1 MHKFFPKQMS
11 KTKKKKKKRERREK
25 SCAGY
30 VTCTVTHSSQK
41 NCRDMH
47 ISTYTHKFISV
58 QTIRRWKIAHS
69 RSHNYQHKQ

>member
-11 KTKKKKKKRERREK
+11 KTKKKKKKKKRKEKRREK
-25 SCAGY
+25 SCAGH

-47 ISTYTHKFISV
+47 IISTYTHKFISV
-58 QTIRRWKIAHS
+58 
-69 RSHNYQHKQ
+69 

>member
-1 MHKFFPKQMS
+1 MS
-11 KTKKKKKKRERREK
+11 KSISLLIQIKCINSFQSKCQKPKKKQKKKERREK

-58 QTIRRWKIAHS
+58 
-69 RSHNYQHKQ
+69 